1 MRWQSNEKKQQQMQP
16 EQKKTAANPLVYKS
30 VSLRLA
36 ATTKKPNNGFHDLL
50 VQTKASMIYLYI
62 SFLDYPYHGRPW
74 YVPHVIPSPDRSP
87 LSGGFTWHTFFFA
100 FPFFQNRITV
110 HPMMMM

>member
-1 MRWQSNEKKQQQMQP
+1 MQP

-50 VQTKASMIYLYI
+50 VKTKASMIYLYI

-87 LSGGFTWHTFFFA
+87 LSGGVTWHTFFFA